1 MEPYGHRDMV
11 NAWFAERVHTIPVCK
26 EGFRGHAEPCSCPS
40 SQSPR
45 TDSSAPGTP
54 TRKISAS
61 EFDRPLRPI
70 IIKDSEGTVSFV
82 SDSEK
87 KEQMP
92 LTHPRFDHDEGD
104 QCSRLLELV
113 KDISSHL
120 DVTALCHKIFLHIHG
135 LISADRYSLFLVC
148 EDSSNDKFLVSRL
161 FDVAEGST
169 LEEASNN
176 CIRLEWNKGIVGHV
190 AALGEPLNI
199 KDAYE
204 DPRFNAEVDQITGY
218 RTQSILCMPIK
229 NHREEVVGVAQAI
242 NKKSGNGGTFT
253 EKDEKDFAAYLAF
266 CGIVLHNAQLYETS
280 LLENKRNQVLL
291 DLASLI
297 FEEQQS
303 LEVILKKIAATI
315 ISFMQVQK
323 CTIFIVDE
331 DCSEIG
337 RAHV

>member
-1 MEPYGHRDMV
+1 MEWAGPGSARPQQQWDQESVEAWLDDHWDFTFSYFVRKGTREMV

-26 EGFRGHAEPCSCPS
+26 EGVRGHTEACSCPS
-40 SQSPR
+40 QQSPR
-45 TDSSAPGTP
+45 AESSVPGTP

-61 EFDRPLRPI
+61 EFDLPLRPI
-70 IIKDSEGTVSFV
+70 VVKDSEGTVSFL

-92 LTHPRFDHDEGD
+92 LTPPRFDSDEGD

-148 EDSSNDKFLVSRL
+148 EDSSNDKFLISRL

-218 RTQSILCMPIK
+218 KTQSILCMPIK
-229 NHREEVVGVAQAI
+229 NHREE
-242 NKKSGNGGTFT
+242 NG
-253 EKDEKDFAAYLAF
+253 Y
-266 CGIVLHNAQLYETS
+266 TS
-280 LLENKRNQVLL
+280 VQFRNWW
-291 DLASLI
+291 
-297 FEEQQS
+297 
-303 LEVILKKIAATI
+303 
-315 ISFMQVQK
+315 
-323 CTIFIVDE
+323 
-331 DCSEIG
+331 
-337 RAHV
+337 

>member
-1 MEPYGHRDMV
+1 MEWAGPGSARPQQQWDQESVEAWLDDHWDFTFSYFVRKGTREMV

-26 EGFRGHAEPCSCPS
+26 EGVRGHTEACSCPS
-40 SQSPR
+40 QQSPR
-45 TDSSAPGTP
+45 AESSVPGTP

-70 IIKDSEGTVSFV
+70 VVKDSEGTVSFL

-92 LTHPRFDHDEGD
+92 LTPPRFDNDEGD

-135 LISADRYSLFLVC
+135 LISTDRYSLFLVC
-148 EDSSNDKFLVSRL
+148 EDSSNDKFLISRL

-190 AALGEPLNI
+190 AALEWLYKCSVQKLVVVISNIESGEVLERWQFDI
-199 KDAYE
+199 ECDKTAKDDSA
-204 DPRFNAEVDQITGY
+204 PREKSQKAIQDEIRSVIRQITA
-218 RTQSILCMPIK
+218 T
-229 NHREEVVGVAQAI
+229 V
-242 NKKSGNGGTFT
+242 TF
-253 EKDEKDFAAYLAF
+253 LP
-266 CGIVLHNAQLYETS
+266 
-280 LLENKRNQVLL
+280 LLEVP
-291 DLASLI
+291 
-297 FEEQQS
+297 
-303 LEVILKKIAATI
+303 
-315 ISFMQVQK
+315 
-323 CTIFIVDE
+323 
-331 DCSEIG
+331 
-337 RAHV
+337 

>member
-1 MEPYGHRDMV
+1 MERAGPDSARPQQQWDQDSVEAWLDDHWNFTFSYFVRKGTREMV

-26 EGFRGHAEPCSCPS
+26 EGVRGHAESCSCPLQPSTRAES
-40 SQSPR
+40 SV
-45 TDSSAPGTP
+45 PGTP

-70 IIKDSEGTVSFV
+70 VIKDSEGTVSFL
-82 SDSEK
+82 SDSDK

-92 LTHPRFDHDEGD
+92 LTSPRFDNDEGD

-148 EDSSNDKFLVSRL
+148 EDSSNDKFLISRL

-204 DPRFNAEVDQITGY
+204 DCPGRSQQG
-218 RTQSILCMPIK
+218 
-229 NHREEVVGVAQAI
+229 
-242 NKKSGNGGTFT
+242 
-253 EKDEKDFAAYLAF
+253 
-266 CGIVLHNAQLYETS
+266 
-280 LLENKRNQVLL
+280 
-291 DLASLI
+291 
-297 FEEQQS
+297 EQ
-303 LEVILKKIAATI
+303 
-315 ISFMQVQK
+315 
-323 CTIFIVDE
+323 
-331 DCSEIG
+331 
-337 RAHV
+337 